1 MSLTI
6 RTNVMSLVAQ
16 RHFSNSTSAVQK
28 HMERLASGE
37 RINKAADD
45 AAGFAI
51 SEGLRAD
58 LRSLAQARRNTND
71 GVSLIQVAE
80 GGLSEIGNIMVRL
93 RELAIQ
99 SASDTIGPREREY
112 LNREFVALKDEM
124 DRIALGTEFNGT
136 RLLTGNAEIPEA
148 LLADHTRPPLEIHVD
163 KDYFPDI
170 DGIDKPN
177 PLNIIKL
184 DFSKVNL
191 LTEGEGSLELGNAR
205 NAEGTMVDTKERAQL
220 SIAKIDEAFKK
231 VSSYRADMGA
241 AQNRLQSADN
251 NLAIRIENLGAA
263 RSRIRDADF
272 ATETSEYTQQNILNQ
287 AGASILTQANQLP
300 QVALKLLGG

>member
-1 MSLTI
+1 
-6 RTNVMSLVAQ
+6 
-16 RHFSNSTSAVQK
+16 
-28 HMERLASGE
+28 MERLASGE

-58 LRSLAQARRNTND
+58 IRSLNQARRNTND

-80 GGLSEIGNIMVRL
+80 GGLTEIGNIMIRL

-99 SASDTIGPREREY
+99 SASDTIGPRERDY

-136 RLLTGNAEIPEA
+136 RLLTGNAEVPEA
-148 LLADHTRPPLEIHVD
+148 LLADHTRPPLEIQVD
-163 KDYFPDI
+163 KDYFVDI
-170 DGIDKPN
+170 DAADKPN

-184 DFSKVNL
+184 DFSKVNVM
-191 LTEGEGSLELGNAR
+191 TEGEGSLDLGNAR
-205 NAEGTMVDTKERAQL
+205 NPEGAMVDSKERAQL
-220 SIAKIDEAFKK
+220 SIAKIDEAMKK

-241 AQNRLQSADN
+241 LQNRLQSADN
-251 NLAIRIENLGAA
+251 NLSVRIENLGAA

-272 ATETSEYTQQNILNQ
+272 AVETSEYTQQQILNQ
-287 AGASILTQANQLP
+287 AGASVLTQANQLP
-300 QVALKLLGG
+300 QVALKLLQN

>member
-1 MSLTI
+1 MSLI
-6 RTNVMSLVAQ
+6 AQ
-16 RHFSNSTSAVQK
+16 RHFANSSTEVQT
-28 HMERLASGE
+28 HMERLSSGE

-80 GGLSEIGNIMVRL
+80 GGLSEIGNIMIRL

-99 SASDTIGPREREY
+99 SASDTIGVRERGY
-112 LNREFVALKDEM
+112 LNREFTALKDEM

-136 RLLTGNAEIPEA
+136 RLLTGNAEVPEA
-148 LLADHTRPPLEIHVD
+148 LLKDHTRPPLEIQVD
-163 KDYFPDI
+163 KEYYPDI

-184 DFSKVNL
+184 DFSKMNL
-191 LTEGEGSLELGNAR
+191 MTEGEGSLELGGAR
-205 NAEGTMVDTKERAQL
+205 SADGTLVDSKEHAQM
-220 SIAKIDEAFKK
+220 SISKIDDAMQK

-241 AQNRLQSADN
+241 LQNRLQSADN
-251 NLAIRIENLGAA
+251 NLAVRIENLGAA

-272 ATETSEYTQQNILNQ
+272 AQETSEYTQQSILNQ

-300 QVALKLLGG
+300 QVALKLLQN